1 MCLSFSQNARW
12 LACHSQVKAFLSRF
26 ADEVE
31 KNRKLAFLHT
41 EGSREAERE
50 GGKGG
55 GGCHGVVAVLLVSF
69 EGNQRLVTRLGAA
82 HMETVS
88 LSDRESQ
95 GTGNLPFHR
104 LPNTGVF
111 CKACDEPP
119 LAVNVSFVAFTLL
132 AISSDSLVLICCCA
146 LCSYSSSTNQ

>member
-1 MCLSFSQNARW
+1 MCLSFSQSAWW
-12 LACHSQVKAFLSRF
+12 LACHSQVKAFFSRF

-31 KNRKLAFLHT
+31 KT
-41 EGSREAERE
+41 GSWPSCTLRAAGRQS
-50 GGKGG
+50 GRGKGG

-95 GTGNLPFHR
+95 GNLPFHR